1 MNFTSAATLPRDSPA
16 VSRRMLWIGMLGGGG
31 AWLVHLVA
39 AYAIAEFGCVGRL
52 RQFSLAGL
60 TAVAWLIIGI
70 SVLTMLVALTSTL
83 LAYRSERRLR
93 AALDDLAGKAAETEV
108 ARTGWITSALFTLVI
123 LVESLPIFYYLQ
135 DC

>member
-1 MNFTSAATLPRDSPA
+1 MNSASTVTDCRPDSG
-16 VSRRMLWIGMLGGGG
+16 VSRRALSFGMLGGGA

-52 RQFSLAGL
+52 REVSVAGL

-70 SVLTMLVALTSTL
+70 SVLTLLIAVANALI
-83 LAYRSERRLR
+83 AYRYERRVR
-93 AALDDLAGKAAETEV
+93 AAHDDVTGTAAETEV
-108 ARTGWITSALFTLVI
+108 ARTGWITSGLFALVI
-123 LVESLPIFYYLQ
+123 LVESLPIFYYLK